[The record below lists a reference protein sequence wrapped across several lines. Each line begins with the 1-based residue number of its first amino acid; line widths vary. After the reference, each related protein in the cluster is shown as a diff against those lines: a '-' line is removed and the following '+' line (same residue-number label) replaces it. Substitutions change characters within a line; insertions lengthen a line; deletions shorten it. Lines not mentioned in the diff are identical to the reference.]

1 MCGDGANDC
10 IALKTANIGV
20 SLSEAEAS
28 LAAPFLS
35 KVTDI
40 SCIDI
45 LLRFIF
51 LYKSSLW
58 VREGRAALTTS
69 FQCFKYMALYSVI
82 QSATVTSLYKQG
94 SNLTQRQFLFIDLI
108 FIIPLAVTMSYTKA
122 YHKISKMRPTSS
134 LVSIPVLAS
143 VLGQVAIQVIM
154 QVFFVFERKVW
165 LLDRN
170 VALFMGP
177 AMV

>member
-51 LYKSSLW
+51 LYKKWFMCLGK
-58 VREGRAALTTS
+58 EE
-69 FQCFKYMALYSVI
+69 
-82 QSATVTSLYKQG
+82 
-94 SNLTQRQFLFIDLI
+94 QR
-108 FIIPLAVTMSYTKA
+108 
-122 YHKISKMRPTSS
+122 
-134 LVSIPVLAS
+134 
-143 VLGQVAIQVIM
+143 
-154 QVFFVFERKVW
+154 
-165 LLDRN
+165 
-170 VALFMGP
+170 
-177 AMV
+177 